1 MRLLSRKK
9 ERSEK
14 FKIPDYTK
22 LHLNMLLYKSRQHYE
37 TWILFNENIPDD
49 LKEQFRENP
58 EIILPDSFWVRMV
71 NFPHRD
77 FLLSQKEFLVPPLIV
92 DTFDFTEEDLNLVKD
107 EYHLFDSE
115 RETGRCPFCRVDL
128 SNPHMRILSEK
139 PIREWG
145 IYTRGTVKGGGVSA
159 LCIHLLFKDD
169 YESLSPDELWMN
181 GWQMGPELKDAVKRE
196 RRKNH
201 GTLMVI

>member
-1 MRLLSRKK
+1 MGLLSRKK

-14 FKIPDYTK
+14 FKMPDYAK
-22 LHLNMLLYKSRQHYE
+22 LHLNMLLYKSRRHYE
-37 TWILFNENIPDD
+37 TWTLFNDSVPED
-49 LKEQFRENP
+49 LKEEFRENP
-58 EIILPDSFWVRMV
+58 EIILPNSFWARVA
-71 NFPHRD
+71 NFPRKK
-77 FLLSQKEFLVPPLIV
+77 FLLQREFLVPPLIV
-92 DTFDFTEEDLNLVKD
+92 DTFDFTEEDLNLVRE
-107 EYHLFDSE
+107 EYQLFDSE

-139 PIREWG
+139 PMKEWG

-159 LCIHLLFKDD
+159 LCIHLLFKDN

-181 GWQMGPELKDAVKRE
+181 RWQMSPELKDAVKKE

-201 GTLMVI
+201 GTPVVT